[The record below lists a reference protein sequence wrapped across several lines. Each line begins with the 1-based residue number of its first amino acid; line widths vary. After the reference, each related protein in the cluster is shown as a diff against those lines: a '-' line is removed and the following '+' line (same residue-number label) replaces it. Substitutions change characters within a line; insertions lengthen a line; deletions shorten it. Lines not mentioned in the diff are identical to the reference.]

1 MYDLVE
7 LMCVGIEFQVLRG
20 YELWE
25 QRTAQDT
32 NRSLGLDSVLYLGI
46 HKSGYR

>member
-1 MYDLVE
+1 MYNLVE

-25 QRTAQDT
+25 QRTDQDT
-32 NRSLGLDSVLYLGI
+32 NRSPGLDSVLYLGI
-46 HKSGYR
+46 HKPGYR